1 MSSPVAKTEGDVCVP
16 WEVLTASVEKA
27 LENND
32 LEEAENM
39 ALAAL
44 EEAEDFESGDG
55 RLAMTLE
62 SLAEIYYMREKY
74 NHAAPICRRLLKLYK
89 RTLGDSHLDTG
100 IIAHNLA
107 MIYHSHG
114 KYGQAEPLYKL
125 ALAVKTKVL
134 GSQHPQALTVVG
146 HYTTMLYQTD
156 RAAEAEALRA
166 SAITISKGRFTRSG
180 RWEAQ

>member
-32 LEEAENM
+32 LEEAENL